1 VHEDTVEAINRLADM
16 HEGMRSAIET
26 LAGSICQLAAGI
38 HTKDLP
44 AHRDMSAVFYAEAD
58 SGFAEAIA
66 KMDDKQR
73 GTLSEYISALCKGSG
88 K

>member
-1 VHEDTVEAINRLADM
+1 MPDDAVDAINRLADM

-44 AHRDMSAVFYAEAD
+44 AHRDMAAVFYADAD
-58 SGFAEAIA
+58 SGFAERLA
-66 KMDDKQR
+66 KLDDKQR
-73 GTLSEYISALCKGSG
+73 GELSDYVAALCKG
-88 K
+88 KRK

>member
-1 VHEDTVEAINRLADM
+1 VHEDAIEAINRLADM
-16 HEGMRSAIET
+16 HDGMRLAIET

-44 AHRDMSAVFYAEAD
+44 SHRDMSAVFYAEA
-58 SGFAEAIA
+58 STGFAEAVA
-66 KMDDKQR
+66 KLEGDQR
-73 GTLSEYISALCKGSG
+73 TALNDYVAGICKGRA